1 MKSLYNDD
9 EARKFDND
17 DLAMR
22 VYTSRLLGA
31 SEDLVMHG
39 GGNTSVKSNCKNFF
53 GDDIEVLY
61 VKGSGWDLKTIEK
74 AGFTPLTLAPT
85 QRLATVD
92 TLSDDDMVKQLK
104 LVTTDP
110 VAPAPSV
117 EAILHAIIPFK
128 FVDHTHTDSVVTL
141 SNTPDGKKAITT
153 LYPDCLV
160 LDYIMPGFILSK
172 QVFEAINDIN
182 LTQYK
187 GIILLH
193 HGVFTFDDNAKVA
206 YENMIDLVS
215 RAEEHI
221 SKNATLDFPSQ
232 ESEVDLIKL
241 ASLRQ
246 TVSKTRGIPQLAML
260 NTHKNNVGFS
270 SRADF
275 SHIATRGPITPDHVI
290 RTKRTAMVINN
301 DDISGSVASFAN
313 DYQAYFE
320 QNSNGGLTML
330 DTAPRW
336 GGWPNCGT
344 VAFGSSVKECDIISD
359 ITRHTIKAI
368 QTAESLGGWSALSAK
383 DIFDLEYWVLEQNKL
398 KKSGCTRHIHQG
410 KIAVVSGCA
419 TGIGKATAEMLHK
432 NGAVVVGLDINPK
445 VAENF
450 NTATLKGVVCD
461 LTNFDQVKDE
471 IDNVVR
477 TYGGIDILVCN
488 AGIFKA
494 GQTIE
499 DLDDNTWDATML
511 INLTATERLIKYAT
525 PYLKLGIDSSIV
537 VVGSRNYAA
546 PGAGASAYSVSK
558 AGITQLARVA
568 AMELAPYNVRVN
580 IVHPDAVFDT
590 DLWTD
595 EALASSAKRY
605 NLTIAQYK
613 TRNLLKTEITSKNV
627 AQVISTVSSKTFK
640 ATTGAQFPVDGGNDR
655 VI

>member
-1 MKSLYNDD
+1 MKSLFNDSD
-9 EARKFDND
+9 VKEFNND

-39 GGNTSVKSNCKNFF
+39 GGNTSVKSTCKDFF

-74 AGFTPLTLAPT
+74 AGFTPLRLAPT
-85 QRLATVD
+85 RKLATLE

-110 VAPAPSV
+110 IAPAPSV

-128 FVDHTHTDSVVTL
+128 FVDHTHTDSVVTI
-141 SNTPDGKKAITT
+141 SNTPNGKKTITK
-153 LYPDCLV
+153 LYSDCLV

-172 QVFEAINDIN
+172 QVFEAINGID
-182 LTQYK
+182 LAQYK

-193 HGVFTFDDNAKVA
+193 HGVFTFDDNAKIA
-206 YENMIDLVS
+206 YENMIELVTRGES
-215 RAEEHI
+215 YITE
-221 SKNATLDFPSQ
+221 NGNLDFPCQ
-232 ESEVDLIKL
+232 ETNVDLIKL
-241 ASLRQ
+241 ATLRQ
-246 TVSKTRGIPQLAML
+246 AVSMTRGTPQLAML
-260 NTHKNNVGFS
+260 NTNKENVGFA
-270 SRADF
+270 SRKDL
-275 SHIATRGPITPDHVI
+275 SDIATRGPITPDHVI
-290 RTKRTAMVINN
+290 RTKRTAMVVNN
-301 DDISGSVASFAN
+301 NDISGSVDTFAK
-313 DYQAYFE
+313 DYQTYFE
-320 QNSNGGLTML
+320 QNTNGALTML
-330 DTAPRW
+330 DSAPRW
-336 GGWPNCGT
+336 ASWPGSGT
-344 VAFGSSVKECDIISD
+344 VAFGSSVKECSIISD
-359 ITRHTIKAI
+359 ITRHTINAI

-383 DIFDLEYWVLEQNKL
+383 EIFELEYWVLEQNKL
-398 KKSGCTRHIHQG
+398 KKGGCTRHIHQG

-419 TGIGKATAEMLHK
+419 TGIGKATAELLHK
-432 NGAVVVGLDINPK
+432 NGAVVIGLDINPK
-445 VAENF
+445 VVENF
-450 NTATLKGVVCD
+450 NTPTLKGVVCD
-461 LTNFDQVKDE
+461 LTDFDQVKVE
-471 IDNVVR
+471 IENIVR
-477 TYGGIDILVCN
+477 EYGGIDILVCN

-499 DLDDNTWDATML
+499 KLDDNTWDMTML
-511 INLTATERLIKYAT
+511 VNLTATERLIKYAT
-525 PYLKLGIDSSIV
+525 PYLKLGIESSIV
-537 VVGSRNYAA
+537 VVGSRNFSA

-590 DLWTD
+590 GLWTD

-605 NLTIAQYK
+605 NLTIEQYK
-613 TRNLLKTEITSKNV
+613 TRNLLKTEITSNNV

-640 ATTGAQFPVDGGNDR
+640 ATTGAQFPVDGGNNR